1 MNMEQGFRRLFIV
14 SGTGIVLGGA
24 FAKVKNKNILL
35 GGVLGLISSIGLLYG
50 YTEIEKIY
58 LNAKR
63 KKEADLTKNMT
74 QEQKNQYAISKGG
87 KAPVAL

>member
-1 MNMEQGFRRLFIV
+1 MTMEQGFRRLFIV

-50 YTEIEKIY
+50 YTEIEKRY

-63 KKEADLTKNMT
+63 KKEAD
-74 QEQKNQYAISKGG
+74 
-87 KAPVAL
+87 V

>member
-1 MNMEQGFRRLFIV
+1 MNMEHGFRRLFIV
-14 SGTGIVLGGA
+14 SGSGIVLGGA

-63 KKEADLTKNMT
+63 KKQADLTKNMT
-74 QEQKNQYAISKGG
+74 QEQKNQYAISQGG
-87 KAPVAL
+87 KAPIAL

>member
-35 GGVLGLISSIGLLYG
+35 GGILGLISSIGLLYG
-50 YTEIEKIY
+50 YTEIEKM
-58 LNAKR
+58 LNNAKI

-74 QEQKNQYAISKGG
+74 QEQKNQYAISQGG
-87 KAPVAL
+87 KAPVTL